1 MPEEPEYSNISR
13 LFLGA
18 ARIVVVIYVILD
30 SLVSP
35 LIEPLLR
42 WLAGLRLVI
51 RFEEAIRALPSY
63 VILVLL
69 AVPLF
74 FAEPAKI
81 YGLLLLSE
89 GQIAMGL
96 ATLALAYLVS
106 LVLADRIYHAGEEK
120 LKTIPWFAR
129 LMKWLTGIRDR
140 LLSFVHSTRIW
151 AFSVRFH
158 KALRDHFAKLLLQF
172 RGG

>member
-1 MPEEPEYSNISR
+1 MPEELEYTDLR
-13 LFLGA
+13 RFFLGA

-35 LIEPLLR
+35 VVEPLLR

-51 RFEEAIRALPSY
+51 RFEKAIRALPPY

-89 GQIAMGL
+89 GQIAAGL
-96 ATLALAYLVS
+96 VTLALAYLVS

-129 LMKWLTGIRDR
+129 LMNWLIGIRDR
-140 LLSFVHSTRIW
+140 LLAFVHATWIW
-151 AFSVRFH
+151 AISVRLH
-158 KALRDHFAKLLLQF
+158 KAVREQFSKLLLQL
-172 RGG
+172 RDG